1 MQSVGNLSAS
11 EEPESLAAGGGA
23 EKRRRFGSSKEK
35 QEEDGG
41 DDGPLLFCLFICL
54 TMNFKLCEIFTAC

>member
-35 QEEDGG
+35 EEDGG